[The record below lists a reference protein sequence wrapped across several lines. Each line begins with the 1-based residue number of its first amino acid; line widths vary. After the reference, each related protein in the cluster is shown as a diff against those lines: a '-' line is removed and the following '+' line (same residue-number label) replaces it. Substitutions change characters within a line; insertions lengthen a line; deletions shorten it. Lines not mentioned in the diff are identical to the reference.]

1 MTINTKIKTNPH
13 HFLPALSHK
22 LPRNLWISSPDTKK
36 GEFEVGFLARL
47 TDKQLADLNKE
58 AKKKSRHQVSF
69 QFFKK
74 DSEDCPHAVYHFQD
88 LKFDDILKIEF
99 SGDTIPYLHNT
110 HSAPEHYISVVFWY
124 I

>member
-1 MTINTKIKTNPH
+1 MNINTNTKTNPH
-13 HFLPALSHK
+13 SFLPAISHR
-22 LPRNLWISSPDTKK
+22 LPENIRISSPGTEK
-36 GEFEVGFLARL
+36 GDFEIGFLARL

-58 AKKKSRHQVSF
+58 ANKNSSHQVSF